1 MTQQASNTPEVAA
14 PTPLPAAGDLV
25 AAWPQEPQQLFVLLH
40 GAEQQPADW
49 QALAQTLAQ
58 HFPQGL
64 VAVLAT
70 PAAVLQSASAMP
82 AAVAALQAVLQR
94 WQAHT
99 GLNFARTAVVA
110 QGVAAS
116 VALQA
121 AMQEEAHICARLFAV
136 GGHLPERATPLSE
149 QTSLHWLHGEADIP
163 ADQARALGQRLQT
176 LDADFTLDVLE
187 QVTSTADTLAL
198 RQRIVHLLQN
208 HVPRRLW
215 REALASASMQD
226 ARAPCADD
234 DAPPLH

>member
-1 MTQQASNTPEVAA
+1 MTQHASSTPEAAA
-14 PTPLPAAGDLV
+14 PTPLPAAGDWV
-25 AAWPQEPQQLFVLLH
+25 VAWPQEPQQLFVLLH
-40 GAEQQPADW
+40 GAGQQPADW

-99 GLNFARTAVVA
+99 GLNFARTALVA

-121 AMQEEAHICARLFAV
+121 AMQEADICARLFAV
-136 GGHLPERATPLSE
+136 GGHLPEQATPLSE
-149 QTSLHWLHGEADIP
+149 QTSLHWLHGDADMP

-176 LDADFTLDVLE
+176 LDVDFTLDVLV
-187 QVTSTADTLAL
+187 QTTSTADTPAL
-198 RQRIVHLLQN
+198 QQRIVHLLQN

-226 ARAPCADD
+226 ALAPCADD
-234 DAPPLH
+234 DTPPLH

>member
-1 MTQQASNTPEVAA
+1 M
-14 PTPLPAAGDLV
+14 
-25 AAWPQEPQQLFVLLH
+25 
-40 GAEQQPADW
+40 
-49 QALAQTLAQ
+49 
-58 HFPQGL
+58 
-64 VAVLAT
+64 AVLAT
-70 PAAVLQSASAMP
+70 PAAVLQGSGDMS

-94 WQAHT
+94 WQAHI

-136 GGHLPERATPLSE
+136 GGHLPEQATPLSE

-215 REALASASMQD
+215 REALASANMQD
-226 ARAPCADD
+226 TLAPCADD

>member
-1 MTQQASNTPEVAA
+1 M
-14 PTPLPAAGDLV
+14 
-25 AAWPQEPQQLFVLLH
+25 AWPQEPQQLFVLLH

-70 PAAVLQSASAMP
+70 PAAVLQGASAMP

-136 GGHLPERATPLSE
+136 GGHLPEQATPLSE
-149 QTSLHWLHGEADIP
+149 QTSLHWLHGDADMP

-176 LDADFTLDVLE
+176 LDVDFTLDVLV
-187 QVTSTADTLAL
+187 QTTSTADTPAL
-198 RQRIVHLLQN
+198 QQRIVHLLQN

-226 ARAPCADD
+226 ARVPGADD
-234 DAPPLH
+234 DMLPLH

>member
-70 PAAVLQSASAMP
+70 PAAVLQGAGAMP

-99 GLNFARTAVVA
+99 GLNFARTALVA
-110 QGVAAS
+110 EGAADS

-121 AMQEEAHICARLFAV
+121 AMQEADICARLFAV
-136 GGHLPERATPLSE
+136 GGNLPEQATPLSE
-149 QTSLHWLHGEADIP
+149 QTSLHWLHGDADMP

-226 ARAPCADD
+226 ARAPCAEDD
-234 DAPPLH
+234 TPPLH

>member
-1 MTQQASNTPEVAA
+1 MTQQASNTPDVAA
-14 PTPLPAAGDLV
+14 PTPLPAAGDWV
-25 AAWPQEPQQLFVLLH
+25 VAWPQEPQQLFVLLH

-70 PAAVLQSASAMP
+70 PAAVLQGASAMP

-99 GLNFARTAVVA
+99 GLNFARTALVA

-121 AMQEEAHICARLFAV
+121 AMQGADICARLFAV
-136 GGHLPERATPLSE
+136 GGHLPEQATPLSE
-149 QTSLHWLHGEADIP
+149 QTSLHWLHGDADMP

-176 LDADFTLDVLE
+176 LDVDFTLDVLV
-187 QVTSTADTLAL
+187 QTTSTADTPAL
-198 RQRIVHLLQN
+198 QQRIVHLLQN

-226 ARAPCADD
+226 ARVPGADD
-234 DAPPLH
+234 DMLPLH